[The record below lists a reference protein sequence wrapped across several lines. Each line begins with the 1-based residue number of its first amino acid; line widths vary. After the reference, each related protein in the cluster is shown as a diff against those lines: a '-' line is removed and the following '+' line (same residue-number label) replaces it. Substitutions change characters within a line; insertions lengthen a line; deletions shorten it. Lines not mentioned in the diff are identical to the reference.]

1 MGSRTVTFV
10 ISAISD
16 STTAALHAALNG
28 LTERQQAIASNM
40 ANLETPG
47 YLAREVSFEDSLR
60 AAIAGG
66 DPTDMVVST
75 GRSLAATRTNGNNV
89 NIDMEILAN
98 AETVLREKLAVQ
110 ALNSKYSLLRTAISG
125 R

>member
-1 MGSRTVTFV
+1 M

-28 LTERQQAIASNM
+28 LTQRQEAIASNM

-47 YLAREVSFEDSLR
+47 YLAREVNFEDSLR
-60 AAIAGG
+60 AAIADG
-66 DPTDMVVST
+66 DPSGMVIST

-98 AETVLREKLAVQ
+98 AETVRRQKQ
-110 ALNSKYSLLRTAISG
+110 ALHGVNPKDARLRTAISG